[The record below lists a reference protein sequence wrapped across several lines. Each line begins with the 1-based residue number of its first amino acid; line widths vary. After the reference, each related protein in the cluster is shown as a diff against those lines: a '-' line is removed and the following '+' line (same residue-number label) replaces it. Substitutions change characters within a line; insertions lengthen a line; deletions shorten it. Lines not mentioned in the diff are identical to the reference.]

1 MQSYSRGN
9 RAKIYEMRMVEM
21 KKMSVIAL
29 FVLLLT
35 ACGTANQDP
44 IDQDDDS
51 NVSSSENI
59 DQTIIDANNQLGFD
73 LLSTIESDE
82 NGNTFISPTSLFM
95 ALSMVYNGADG
106 ETRQE
111 MVDTLQLDEIEG
123 DQLNQANASLLAIM
137 NDDSRQAELK
147 MGNSIWLNQEFQ
159 FQNDFLENNQHYY
172 HAEMQEIDV
181 ADGKSADQINKWVS
195 EATNEKIDQIVDVP
209 LNPDIVAML
218 INAVYFQGTWTYPF
232 DENRTEE
239 HAFHLEDGST
249 KNVPLMTLKKSFMY
263 MENGDFQ
270 AISLPYG
277 DDEEMS
283 MQIFLPNEDKN
294 IADLQ
299 DNLTNKDWKKWKSEF
314 QEQEGTIMLP
324 KFQLEFEASLSKA
337 LESLGMK
344 TAFDE
349 RQADFSKMV
358 EEDVQIWISEVK
370 QKTFIDVNEEGTEA
384 AGTTSVD
391 IVTTSAQIDPP
402 FEMKVDRPFFMTIT
416 DEKTGALLF
425 MGTILNP

>member
-1 MQSYSRGN
+1 
-9 RAKIYEMRMVEM
+9 M

-35 ACGTANQDP
+35 ACGTADQAP

-172 HAEMQEIDV
+172 HAEMQEIGV

-249 KNVPLMTLKKSFMY
+249 KNVPLMTLKKNFMY

>member
-1 MQSYSRGN
+1 
-9 RAKIYEMRMVEM
+9 MVEM

-172 HAEMQEIDV
+172 HAEMTR
-181 ADGKSADQINKWVS
+181 N
-195 EATNEKIDQIVDVP
+195 
-209 LNPDIVAML
+209 
-218 INAVYFQGTWTYPF
+218 
-232 DENRTEE
+232 
-239 HAFHLEDGST
+239 
-249 KNVPLMTLKKSFMY
+249 
-263 MENGDFQ
+263 
-270 AISLPYG
+270 
-277 DDEEMS
+277 
-283 MQIFLPNEDKN
+283 
-294 IADLQ
+294 
-299 DNLTNKDWKKWKSEF
+299 
-314 QEQEGTIMLP
+314 
-324 KFQLEFEASLSKA
+324 
-337 LESLGMK
+337 
-344 TAFDE
+344 
-349 RQADFSKMV
+349 
-358 EEDVQIWISEVK
+358 
-370 QKTFIDVNEEGTEA
+370 
-384 AGTTSVD
+384 
-391 IVTTSAQIDPP
+391 
-402 FEMKVDRPFFMTIT
+402 
-416 DEKTGALLF
+416 
-425 MGTILNP
+425 

>member
-1 MQSYSRGN
+1 
-9 RAKIYEMRMVEM
+9 M

-172 HAEMQEIDV
+172 HAEMQEIGV

-249 KNVPLMTLKKSFMY
+249 KNVPLMTLKKNFMY

>member
-1 MQSYSRGN
+1 
-9 RAKIYEMRMVEM
+9 MVEM

-35 ACGTANQDP
+35 ACGTADQDP

-218 INAVYFQGTWTYPF
+218 INAVYFQGKWTYPF